1 MATSI
6 NRFQFLR
13 GDFAGRESPLRPP
26 WAKSESEFIESC
38 TACHQCRSACPQKII
53 VKGRA
58 GYPLIDFALGE
69 CVFCERCVQA
79 CHTGALEK
87 TAAQAWSVKAEITA
101 GCLTAKG
108 VVCRS
113 CSEHCESRAIRFIAR
128 VGEVA
133 TPHINQQGCN
143 GCGAC
148 VAVCPVA
155 AVEMHHATR
164 S

>member
-1 MATSI
+1 MAASI
-6 NRFQFLR
+6 NRAQFLR
-13 GDFAGRESPLRPP
+13 GDFNGRRSPLRPP
-26 WAKSESEFIESC
+26 WAKSESEFVETC
-38 TACHQCRSACPQKII
+38 TACDQCRSACPEKII

-58 GYPLIDFALGE
+58 GYPLVDFARGE
-69 CVFCERCVQA
+69 CVFCERCVEA

-87 TAAQAWSVKAEITA
+87 TADQPWDIKAEISPA
-101 GCLTAKG
+101 CLTTKG

-128 VGEVA
+128 LGEVA
-133 TPHINQQGCN
+133 RPQINSQGCN

-155 AVEMHHATR
+155 AVEMRYA
-164 S
+164 SM